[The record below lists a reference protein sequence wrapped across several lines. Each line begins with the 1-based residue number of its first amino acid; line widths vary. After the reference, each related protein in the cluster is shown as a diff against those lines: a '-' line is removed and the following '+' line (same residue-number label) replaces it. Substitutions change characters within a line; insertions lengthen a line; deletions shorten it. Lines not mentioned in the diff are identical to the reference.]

1 MIRFL
6 QINLTKK
13 QVTIPGGKKSEL
25 KNQHCINYEVT
36 TETK

>member
-13 QVTIPGGKKSEL
+13 QVTIPGGKKSESS
-25 KNQHCINYEVT
+25 KINT
-36 TETK
+36 L

>member
-13 QVTIPGGKKSEL
+13 QVTIPGGKKSENS
-25 KNQHCINYEVT
+25 KINIV
-36 TETK
+36 